1 MGATKVLLA
10 MGAEVNAGDADG
22 MTPLM
27 WASRRGHA
35 EIVRIL
41 LEAKALPD
49 VLDNEGLSARIHAEL
64 LKPTR
69 TSAGVLSWEAPEGS
83 GRPWEGSG
91 RPIGAPRSL
100 PGTTHF
106 QPDSV
111 HLNLGGLGEALGG
124 LWEALGSSR
133 EAI

>member
-69 TSAGVLSWEAPEGS
+69 TSAGVLAFLP
-83 GRPWEGSG
+83 RP
-91 RPIGAPRSL
+91 
-100 PGTTHF
+100 
-106 QPDSV
+106 V
-111 HLNLGGLGEALGG
+111 HHQQVKDQKTAGGGKKK
-124 LWEALGSSR
+124 
-133 EAI
+133 